1 MEVGKKRVR
10 DHTGR
15 EFDGTVV
22 EVVEST
28 ERFSDIK
35 LQDGTSLRMKPVVTE
50 VIRVDG
56 QWDNEDNPLY
66 IVRSANVMAVSY
78 VAEALKKKVQ

>member
-1 MEVGKKRVR
+1 MEAGKKRVR

-15 EFDGTVV
+15 EFEGTVV
-22 EVVEST
+22 EVDEST

-56 QWDNEDNPLY
+56 QWDSEGNPLY
-66 IVRSANVMAVSY
+66 VVRSANVMVVSY
-78 VAEALKKKVQ
+78 IDEALKKKVQ